1 MEILG
6 YIAAIGIGLSLGLVG
21 AGGSILTVPVLV
33 YLFGIDPTLA
43 TAYSLV
49 IIAATTS
56 VGAFKNYQ
64 KQLVSFPVAFSFG
77 LSSMLTVFLIRHFI
91 LPTIPDTLF
100 SAQGLVLQKS
110 TATMLVFALL
120 MLVAAYFMIRAQSTS
135 QKLTNAPASVLKLLL
150 YGIGAGFITGFLG
163 AGGGFVLIPALVLV
177 VQLPMKK
184 AVGTSLLII
193 ALNSLVGIAGD
204 WGHVQ
209 LDWLFAAS
217 LIALA
222 LLGLFIGVVLSAKL
236 PDMLLK
242 KYFGWFVFCM
252 GLVVMLSEL
261 YNLLLK

>member
-1 MEILG
+1 
-6 YIAAIGIGLSLGLVG
+6 
-21 AGGSILTVPVLV
+21 V
-33 YLFGIDPTLA
+33 YLFGIDPSVA

-49 IIAATTS
+49 IISATTS

-64 KQLVSFPVAFSFG
+64 KQLVSFPVAFTFG
-77 LSSMLTVFLIRHFI
+77 LSSMLTVFLIRRFI
-91 LPTIPDTLF
+91 LPVIPSELLSF
-100 SAQGLVLQKS
+100 QGLVLHKS
-110 TATMLVFALL
+110 AATMLVFALL
-120 MLVAAYFMIRAQSTS
+120 MLVAAYFMIAAKAPIQKADKPTTST
-135 QKLTNAPASVLKLLL
+135 LKLLL

-209 LDWLFAAS
+209 IDWLFAAS

-236 PDMLLK
+236 PENILK

-252 GLVVMLSEL
+252 GLVVMISEL
-261 YNLLLK
+261 YKLLQQ

>member
-21 AGGSILTVPVLV
+21 AGGSIFTVPVLV
-33 YLFGIDPTLA
+33 YLFGIDATLA

-49 IIAATTS
+49 IISATTS

-77 LSSMLTVFLIRHFI
+77 LSSMLTVFLIRRFI
-91 LPTIPDTLF
+91 LPVIPSELF
-100 SAQGLVLQKS
+100 SFQALVLHKS
-110 TATMLVFALL
+110 AATMLVFALL
-120 MLVAAYFMIRAQSTS
+120 MLVAAYFMIRSQSTT
-135 QKLTNAPASVLKLLL
+135 QKLHHTPSVLKLLV
-150 YGIGAGFITGFLG
+150 YGIGAGLITGFLG

-209 LDWLFAAS
+209 LDWVFAAS

-222 LLGLFIGVVLSAKL
+222 LLGLFMGVLFSAKL
-236 PDMLLK
+236 PDTLLK

-261 YNLLLK
+261 YKLLLP

>member
-33 YLFGIDPTLA
+33 YLFGIDATLA

-49 IIAATTS
+49 IISATTS

-64 KQLVSFPVAFSFG
+64 KQLVSFPVAFTFG
-77 LSSMLTVFLIRHFI
+77 LSSMFTVFLIRRFI
-91 LPTIPDTLF
+91 LPVIPSELF
-100 SAQGLVLQKS
+100 SFQGLVLHKAA
-110 TATMLVFALL
+110 ATMLVFALL
-120 MLVAAYFMIRAQSTS
+120 MLVAAYFMIAAKAPVQKADKPTTST
-135 QKLTNAPASVLKLLL
+135 LKLLL

-204 WGHVQ
+204 WGHVH

-236 PDMLLK
+236 PDILLK

-261 YNLLLK
+261 YKLLIP

>member
-33 YLFGIDPTLA
+33 YLFGIDATLA

-49 IIAATTS
+49 IISATTS

-91 LPTIPDTLF
+91 LPAIPSELF
-100 SAQGLVLQKS
+100 SIQGLVVYKS
-110 TATMLVFALL
+110 AATMLVFALL
-120 MLVAAYFMIRAQSTS
+120 MLVAAYFMIRDQSVT

-150 YGIGAGFITGFLG
+150 YGIGAGLITGFLG

-209 LDWLFAAS
+209 LDWIFAAS

-222 LLGLFIGVVLSAKL
+222 LLGLFMGVVLSAKL

>member
-1 MEILG
+1 
-6 YIAAIGIGLSLGLVG
+6 
-21 AGGSILTVPVLV
+21 
-33 YLFGIDPTLA
+33 
-43 TAYSLV
+43 
-49 IIAATTS
+49 
-56 VGAFKNYQ
+56 
-64 KQLVSFPVAFSFG
+64 
-77 LSSMLTVFLIRHFI
+77 
-91 LPTIPDTLF
+91 
-100 SAQGLVLQKS
+100 
-110 TATMLVFALL
+110 MLVFALL
-120 MLVAAYFMIRAQSTS
+120 MLVAAYFMIRAQSTT
-135 QKLTNAPASVLKLLL
+135 QKLHHAPASVLKLLL
-150 YGIGAGFITGFLG
+150 YGIGAGLITGFLG

-209 LDWLFAAS
+209 IDWLFAAS

-242 KYFGWFVFCM
+242 KYFGWFVFCI
-252 GLVVMLSEL
+252 GIVVMLSEL

>member
-6 YIAAIGIGLSLGLVG
+6 YIAAIGIGLLLGLVG
-21 AGGSILTVPVLV
+21 GGGSILTVPVLV
-33 YLFGIDPTLA
+33 YLFGIDASLA

-64 KQLVSFPVAFSFG
+64 KQLVNLPVAFSFG

-91 LPTIPDTLF
+91 LPVIPSELF
-100 SAQGLVLQKS
+100 GIQGLVVHKS
-110 TATMLVFALL
+110 EATMLVFSLL
-120 MLVAAYFMIRAQSTS
+120 MLVAAYFMIRAQSTA
-135 QKLTNAPASVLKLLL
+135 QRLTNAPASVLKLLL
-150 YGIGAGFITGFLG
+150 YGIGAGLITGFLG

-193 ALNSLVGIAGD
+193 ALNSMVGVVGD

-209 LDWLFAAS
+209 LDWIFAAS
-217 LIALA
+217 LIFLA
-222 LLGLFIGVVLSAKL
+222 LLGLFIGVVLSARL
-236 PDMLLK
+236 PDTLLK
-242 KYFGWFVFCM
+242 KYFGWFVCCM
-252 GLVVMLSEL
+252 GIVVMLSEL
-261 YNLLLK
+261 YSLVLK

>member
-1 MEILG
+1 
-6 YIAAIGIGLSLGLVG
+6 
-21 AGGSILTVPVLV
+21 
-33 YLFGIDPTLA
+33 
-43 TAYSLV
+43 LV
-49 IIAATTS
+49 IISATTS

-77 LSSMLTVFLIRHFI
+77 MSSMLTVYLIRRFI
-91 LPTIPDTLF
+91 LPVIPSELF
-100 SAQGLVLQKS
+100 SFQGIVLHKS
-110 TATMLVFALL
+110 AATMLVFALL
-120 MLVAAYFMIRAQSTS
+120 MLVAAYFMIRDQSDT
-135 QKLTNAPASVLKLLL
+135 QKPHHTPSVLKLLL

-184 AVGTSLLII
+184 AVGTSLFII

-252 GLVVMLSEL
+252 GLVVLTSEL
-261 YNLLLK
+261 YNFLQQ

>member
-33 YLFGIDPTLA
+33 YLFGIDPNLA

-56 VGAFKNYQ
+56 IGAFKNYQ

-120 MLVAAYFMIRAQSTS
+120 MLVAAYFMIRSQSTT
-135 QKLTNAPASVLKLLL
+135 QKPTNAPASVLKLLL

-209 LDWLFAAS
+209 LDWIFASS

-222 LLGLFIGVVLSAKL
+222 LLGLFIGVVLSSKL
-236 PDMLLK
+236 PDTLLK

>member
-33 YLFGIDPTLA
+33 YLFGIDATLA

-56 VGAFKNYQ
+56 IGAFKNYQ

-100 SAQGLVLQKS
+100 SVQGLVLQKS
-110 TATMLVFALL
+110 AATMLVFALL
-120 MLVAAYFMIRAQSTS
+120 MLVAAYYMIRSQSTT
-135 QKLTNAPASVLKLLL
+135 QKLHHTPSVLKLLL
-150 YGIGAGFITGFLG
+150 YGIGAGLITGFLG

-209 LDWLFAAS
+209 LDWVFAAS

-222 LLGLFIGVVLSAKL
+222 LLGLFIGVVLSAIL
-236 PDMLLK
+236 PDTLLK

-252 GLVVMLSEL
+252 GLVVMISEL
-261 YNLLLK
+261 YKLLLP

>member
-6 YIAAIGIGLSLGLVG
+6 YVAAIGIGLSLGLVG

-33 YLFGIDPTLA
+33 YLFGIDPILA

-100 SAQGLVLQKS
+100 SVQGLVLQKPA
-110 TATMLVFALL
+110 ATMLVFALL
-120 MLVAAYFMIRAQSTS
+120 MLVAAYFMIRAQSTT
-135 QKLTNAPASVLKLLL
+135 QKLHHAPASVLKLLL
-150 YGIGAGFITGFLG
+150 YGIGAGLITGFLG

-252 GLVVMLSEL
+252 GLAVMLSEL

>member
-33 YLFGIDPTLA
+33 YLFGIDATLA

-49 IIAATTS
+49 IISATTS

-91 LPTIPDTLF
+91 LPVIPFELF
-100 SAQGLVLQKS
+100 SFQGLVVYKS
-110 TATMLVFALL
+110 AATMLVFALL
-120 MLVAAYFMIRAQSTS
+120 MLVAAYFMIRAQSTT
-135 QKLTNAPASVLKLLL
+135 QKLHHAPASVLKLLL
-150 YGIGAGFITGFLG
+150 YGIGAGLITGFLG

>member
-1 MEILG
+1 
-6 YIAAIGIGLSLGLVG
+6 
-21 AGGSILTVPVLV
+21 
-33 YLFGIDPTLA
+33 
-43 TAYSLV
+43 
-49 IIAATTS
+49 
-56 VGAFKNYQ
+56 
-64 KQLVSFPVAFSFG
+64 
-77 LSSMLTVFLIRHFI
+77 
-91 LPTIPDTLF
+91 
-100 SAQGLVLQKS
+100 
-110 TATMLVFALL
+110 
-120 MLVAAYFMIRAQSTS
+120 
-135 QKLTNAPASVLKLLL
+135 
-150 YGIGAGFITGFLG
+150 
-163 AGGGFVLIPALVLV
+163 
-177 VQLPMKK
+177 
-184 AVGTSLLII
+184 VGTSLLII

>member
-6 YIAAIGIGLSLGLVG
+6 YVAAIGIGLSLGLVG

-49 IIAATTS
+49 VISATTS

-64 KQLVSFPVAFSFG
+64 KQLVSFPVAFTFG
-77 LSSMLTVFLIRHFI
+77 LSSMLTVFLIRRFI
-91 LPTIPDTLF
+91 LPVIPSELF
-100 SAQGLVLQKS
+100 SSQGLVLHKS
-110 TATMLVFALL
+110 AATMLVFALL
-120 MLVAAYFMIRAQSTS
+120 MLVAAYFMIAAKAPVQKGDKPATST
-135 QKLTNAPASVLKLLL
+135 LKLLL
-150 YGIGAGFITGFLG
+150 YGIGAGLITGFLG

-209 LDWLFAAS
+209 LDWVFAAS

-236 PDMLLK
+236 PDTLLK

-261 YNLLLK
+261 YKLLIP

>member
-1 MEILG
+1 
-6 YIAAIGIGLSLGLVG
+6 
-21 AGGSILTVPVLV
+21 
-33 YLFGIDPTLA
+33 
-43 TAYSLV
+43 LV
-49 IIAATTS
+49 IISATTS

-120 MLVAAYFMIRAQSTS
+120 MLVAAYFMIAAKVPV
-135 QKLTNAPASVLKLLL
+135 QKADKPAISSLKLLL
-150 YGIGAGFITGFLG
+150 YGIGAGLITGFLG

-252 GLVVMLSEL
+252 GLVVMISEL
-261 YNLLLK
+261 YKLLIP